1 MKDAGTL
8 GQGWSGSMTLKDTQ
22 VQVIKALGMDFEA
35 MNPPFQ
41 QSGFALS
48 IRNGRSRR
56 REFHSVAII
65 QRKYNH

>member
-1 MKDAGTL
+1 
-8 GQGWSGSMTLKDTQ
+8 MTLKDTQ

-48 IRNGRSRR
+48 ML
-56 REFHSVAII
+56 REQATKAYFDANCEACKSLKVK
-65 QRKYNH
+65 QWF